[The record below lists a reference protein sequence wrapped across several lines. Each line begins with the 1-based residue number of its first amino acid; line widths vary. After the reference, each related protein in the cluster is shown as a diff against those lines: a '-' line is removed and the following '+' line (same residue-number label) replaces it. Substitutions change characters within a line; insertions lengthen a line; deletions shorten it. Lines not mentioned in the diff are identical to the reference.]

1 MSQNATLEAEAPT
14 QACGDMNPPSRQHQ
28 WLDRLVGTWSS
39 KGEANCMP
47 GQPAMQLSGI
57 ETVRSIGGFWAHTVI
72 ESDNPEMPYT
82 QLVTVGYDPD
92 KEKYIATVVDSMSGY
107 RWLAEGTVDDTGNKL
122 TMETEGPFPFRDA
135 PLSRF
140 QDVTEFKSAD
150 HKVFT
155 SSIQEE
161 DGSWTILMK
170 FEAKRLQ

>member
-1 MSQNATLEAEAPT
+1 
-14 QACGDMNPPSRQHQ
+14 
-28 WLDRLVGTWSS
+28 
-39 KGEANCMP
+39 
-47 GQPAMQLSGI
+47 
-57 ETVRSIGGFWAHTVI
+57 
-72 ESDNPEMPYT
+72 MPYT
-82 QLVTVGYDPD
+82 QLVTVGYDQE

-150 HKVFT
+150 HKIFT

-161 DGSWTILMK
+161 DGSWTTLMK
-170 FEAKRLQ
+170 FEQNVSSRMALSTVAKVAKTFWLRLRPPKKHSLPTHTQIVGDSRSLQVL